1 MDTQVINANA
11 KSGNSK
17 ETLKKGAALAG
28 SAALGA
34 GAVVSADMA
43 RGDENLELAEAMTPA
58 LDPETLADNVQTE
71 ENDMAT
77 SDTEHVAATSTMVD
91 PQTVNHLS
99 EPQPQASS
107 VSVEGHIQ
115 DTGATTTQHTD
126 ATQGVIIDG
135 AINVNDIPN
144 VDPDLVAQDI
154 TDDVI
159 MIDPTDN
166 DMANLDIAAVGK
178 IETVDGQVL
187 TAAQFTGGNGESL
200 YAVDVD
206 GDNTYDIVTDDSGN
220 VLAGVPTTLT
230 VSDSENI
237 ASVNHGDTGYLAH
250 GDTDNTAD
258 DTLDNPMDDVVELG

>member
-43 RGDENLELAEAMTPA
+43 RGDENLELAEAMTPE

-71 ENDMAT
+71 ENDIAT
-77 SDTEHVAATSTMVD
+77 SDAEHAATATTAE
-91 PQTVNHLS
+91 PQIVNNPS

-115 DTGATTTQHTD
+115 DTGATTAQHTD

-135 AINVNDIPN
+135 AINVDDIPN

-250 GDTDNTAD
+250 SDTDDTAD